1 MDMSIN
7 AYEPPVRALLFVCLM
22 GMLGLPLANMLVAR
36 PILSPALRTRVS
48 IQVLKLQRYSGLGLA
63 VASLGLFA
71 AQLAPLGIDLTLVD
85 EWRAIFESALFG
97 QIALLRVGLALLY
110 VLIIVFVRH
119 ERIRLALALALALI
133 GAATVTRT
141 SHSYAMEAGVQAL
154 LADFVHVLSGALWAG
169 GLVVLVLCGDALG
182 EHADA
187 IEPMRRLIT
196 RFSPLAM
203 AAVALV
209 TGSGMLLTG
218 VHVLEPETLRS
229 TDYGSLLIFKVA
241 LVAVALVF
249 AAMHRFVTLRTMRY
263 ALNLQR
269 FKHTLWIET
278 LIVLGVFYA
287 AAMLSAAA
295 MPGIPH
301 EGPVGGPSRF
311 AGLTF
316 RSWLDLGVLA
326 VAAASLLAFALTAR
340 KRATH
345 T

>member
-7 AYEPPVRALLFVCLM
+7 AYEPPVRALFFICLM
-22 GMLGLPLANMLVAR
+22 GMLGLPLANLLVAR
-36 PILSPALRTRVS
+36 PSLSSALRTRVDG
-48 IQVLKLQRYSGLGLA
+48 QLLKLQRYAGLGLA

-71 AQLAPLGIDLTLVD
+71 AQLAPLGLDLTLAD

-97 QIALLRVGLALLY
+97 QIAVLRVGLALLY
-110 VLIIVFVRH
+110 VFVLGIVKH
-119 ERIRLALALALALI
+119 ERVRVALLLALALI

-141 SHSYAMEAGVQAL
+141 SHSYAMEAGVPAL
-154 LADFVHVLSGALWAG
+154 LADFIHVLSGALWAG

-196 RFSPLAM
+196 RFSPVAM

-209 TGSGMLLTG
+209 CGSGMLLTS
-218 VHVLEPETLRS
+218 VHVLEPGTLRS

-263 ALNLQR
+263 AVNLQR
-269 FKHTLWIET
+269 FKHSLWIET

-326 VAAASLLAFALTAR
+326 VAVASLLAFALTAR
-340 KRATH
+340 KRT
-345 T
+345 TFT

>member
-7 AYEPPVRALLFVCLM
+7 AYEPPVRALFFVCLM
-22 GMLGLPLANMLVAR
+22 GMLGLPLANMLVAG

-48 IQVLKLQRYSGLGLA
+48 AQVLKLQRYAGLGLA
-63 VASLGLFA
+63 VASLGLFG
-71 AQLAPLGIDLTLVD
+71 AQLVPLGIDLTLAD
-85 EWRAIFESALFG
+85 EWRAIFQSALFG

-110 VLIIVFVRH
+110 VLVIGYVRH
-119 ERIRLALALALALI
+119 ERIRLALSLSLALI

-154 LADFVHVLSGALWAG
+154 LADFGHVLSGALWAG
-169 GLVVLVLCGDALG
+169 GLVILVLCGDALG

-187 IEPMRRLIT
+187 VEPMRRLIT

-209 TGSGMLLTG
+209 SGTGLLLTG
-218 VHVLEPETLRS
+218 VHVLEPDTLRS

-241 LVAVALVF
+241 LVAVALLF
-249 AAMHRFVTLRTMRY
+249 AAMHRFLALRSMRS
-263 ALNLQR
+263 AVNLQR

-278 LIVLGVFYA
+278 LVVLGVFYA
-287 AAMLSAAA
+287 AAMLSASA

-301 EGPVGGPSRF
+301 EGPDGGPSRF
-311 AGLTF
+311 AGLTL

-326 VAAASLLAFALTAR
+326 VAVASLVAFAFTAR
-340 KRATH
+340 KGETY

>member
-7 AYEPPVRALLFVCLM
+7 AYEPPARALFFVCLM
-22 GMLGLPLANMLVAR
+22 GMLGLPLANLLVAR
-36 PILSPALRTRVS
+36 PILSAALRTRVDD
-48 IQVLKLQRYSGLGLA
+48 QVLKLQRYAGLGLA
-63 VASLGLFA
+63 AASLGLFA
-71 AQLAPLGIDLTLVD
+71 AQLAPLGLDLTLAD

-97 QIALLRVGLALLY
+97 QIALLRVALAVLY
-110 VLIIVFVRH
+110 VFTVSLIKH
-119 ERIRLALALALALI
+119 ERARAAMGLTLALI

-154 LADFVHVLSGALWAG
+154 LSDFVHVLSGALWAG

-209 TGSGMLLTG
+209 CGSGMLLTS
-218 VHVLEPETLRS
+218 VHVLEPDTLRN
-229 TDYGSLLIFKVA
+229 TDYGSLLLFKITLVVVA
-241 LVAVALVF
+241 LAF
-249 AAMHRFVTLRTMRY
+249 AAMHRFVTLRTLRY
-263 ALNLQR
+263 AANLQR

-278 LIVLGVFYA
+278 LIVLGIFYV

-326 VAAASLLAFALTAR
+326 LAVASLLAFALTAR
-340 KRATH
+340 KRSTL